1 MTLAERGPF
10 FEDFHPEQVLDHPG
24 GIQLTRDMF
33 QKLVKQLE
41 FDDQLIHVDPEY
53 ARTVG
58 YRDII
63 LPGPIVYALV
73 FRLSRRQ
80 VSWSGLNVRTDS
92 MVHKYPVYPDDVLRA
107 SSKVVSIGEWKGSRG
122 KTHGLVTVQ
131 TVGFNQHDEAV
142 IEFQRAVLNPF
153 RI

>member
-1 MTLAERGPF
+1 MRQIERGPF
-10 FEDFHPEQVLDHPG
+10 FEDFQPEQVLGHPSE
-24 GIQLTRDMF
+24 IQLTRDIF
-33 QKLVKQLE
+33 QELVRRLE

-53 ARTVG
+53 ARAEG

-92 MVHKYPVYPDDVLRA
+92 MVHKYPVYPDDTLRA
-107 SSKVVSIGEWKGSRG
+107 NSRVVSIGEWRGSRG
-122 KTHGLVTVQ
+122 KTHGLVTFQ
-131 TVGFNQHDEAV
+131 TKGLNQNNEEV

-153 RI
+153 R

>member
-1 MTLAERGPF
+1 MRQIERGPF
-10 FEDFHPEQVLDHPG
+10 FEDFQPEQVLGHPSE
-24 GIQLTRDMF
+24 IQLTRDIF
-33 QKLVKQLE
+33 QELVRRLE

-53 ARTVG
+53 ARAEG

-92 MVHKYPVYPDDVLRA
+92 MVHKYPVYPDDTLEQIQELYPLENGGDQGAR
-107 SSKVVSIGEWKGSRG
+107 
-122 KTHGLVTVQ
+122 LTVWSH
-131 TVGFNQHDEAV
+131 FKLKA
-142 IEFQRAVLNPF
+142 
-153 RI
+153 